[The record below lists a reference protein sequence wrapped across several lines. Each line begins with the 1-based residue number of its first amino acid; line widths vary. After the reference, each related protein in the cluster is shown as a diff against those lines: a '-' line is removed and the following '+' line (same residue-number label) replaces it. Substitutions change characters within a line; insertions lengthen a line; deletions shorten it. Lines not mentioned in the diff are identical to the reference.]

1 MAGGFGALLAQAG
14 QLAMAAVGGV
24 AAGGLTAD
32 GQRLPPHVLLGH
44 ARAALFAEQWT
55 PRANAFLRAYGLR
68 AAVYSWIEERRDD
81 KGNKTG
87 EAARCAVQFY
97 NAADFD
103 RAGGLGVVAAALTG
117 AAQQTPLYAQPFY
130 GVGAPLSG
138 ALAPMA
144 PSALAPMAVPVAV
157 PVAMPM
163 SAKI

>member
-1 MAGGFGALLAQAG
+1 VNDFLAVIYLICFAAIAGGASRYVSSYVEL
-14 QLAMAAVGGV
+14 
-24 AAGGLTAD
+24 
-32 GQRLPPHVLLGH
+32 
-44 ARAALFAEQWT
+44 AALAAARSRALDEQWT